1 MWWIFIPP
9 ILGASPKSSRAVPSE
24 AKFDNL
30 QEQMSRITAD
40 LILPLY
46 DILQSMHNS
55 LESVVSSLKAINP
68 SLRQLSPLLSP
79 IPRKF
84 HRLNAA
90 FKPASE
96 AAKAAMNH
104 SRSKNIFC
112 DKLYTR
118 IESTKI

>member
-30 QEQMSRITAD
+30 QEQMSRIFH

-46 DILQSMHNS
+46 DRFQSMHNS

-68 SLRQLSPLLSP
+68 SLRQLSPLLSQ

-96 AAKAAMNH
+96 AAKNP